1 MYEVQTATGEGPF
14 RTISSQDDECTSP
27 VEDEYNGWSEINFLG
42 KRQQCARKI
51 KFLLKEGHQDPWGM
65 GVWIGIRQINVY
77 GFEVRNKGNAAM
89 PSEADLLKWLEE
101 RENETENETETETE
115 TVVLSRYAM
124 VTSSV
129 PKGCMNVV
137 DGTGSEWYCKEKQGW
152 IVIHLPSSCRIT
164 AVNIQ
169 WWGIS
174 VSRIYTILAA
184 SDEVRAFVE
193 VASRASKFFYCPRR
207 LI

>member
-1 MYEVQTATGEGPF
+1 MNEVQTSTGEGPF

-27 VEDEYNGWSEINFLG
+27 VEDEYNGWSETNFSG

-77 GFEVRNKGNAAM
+77 GFEVRNRGNTAL
-89 PSEADLLKWLEE
+89 PSEADLQKWLQE
-101 RENETENETETETE
+101 RENETETE
-115 TVVLSRYAM
+115 TVVLSRYGM

-129 PKGCMNVV
+129 PKRCMNVV
-137 DGTGSEWYCKEKQGW
+137 DGTSSEWYCKEKQGW
-152 IVIHLPSSCRIT
+152 IVIHLPSTCRIT

-174 VSRIYTILAA
+174 VSRIYTILAF

-193 VASRASKFFYCPRR
+193 VASRASKFFYRPRR
-207 LI
+207 IILSYSS